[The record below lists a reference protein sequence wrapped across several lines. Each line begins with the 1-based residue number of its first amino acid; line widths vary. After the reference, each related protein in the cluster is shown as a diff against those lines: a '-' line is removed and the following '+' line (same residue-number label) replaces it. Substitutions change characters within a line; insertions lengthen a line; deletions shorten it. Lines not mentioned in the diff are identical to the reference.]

1 MTTVTAAAVLGLTAV
16 LLSLYLR
23 SQQKEITVLL
33 IIGVSVLLF
42 GMAVKEAGKA
52 VSAIQQTAADSG
64 VSLEVETLLKALG
77 IAAVTQITS
86 DICREAG
93 EGTVAGQV
101 ELVGKL
107 EIVLLSLPLA
117 EQLLMLAR
125 ELLG

>member
-64 VSLEVETLLKALG
+64 VSLEVEMLLKALG

-117 EQLLMLAR
+117 AQLLMLAR